1 MSTDLS
7 PIAFRRLEAIGYIP
21 GECNPIAWMLDRLE
35 RAAKVKPDDAAA
47 LIRRAHDMVRD
58 LCKRRDEPGAR
69 EWQMSIPA
77 RPDHDPDLVIGAALD
92 AADDLAS
99 EVGRLRDA
107 LATVTRERDE
117 ARADMA
123 DVQARYARAWEA
135 LCSIGEAIEVAGH
148 PQLLPERALRVGEG
162 VAKIIGERDEARK
175 ALATEEHNHELT
187 IARRDDAQ
195 SWADSLANQIAEA
208 ADHEIGE
215 HSNLN
220 NPWDN
225 AQDGLVKLVRE
236 RDELR
241 AALLN
246 ERGEGPPPSEGWAR
260 NDFDRRAVGIA
271 WYRPSN
277 ADGSP
282 PPAGAMDYAY
292 VLWVYR
298 EPMEPEWTW
307 ECEHADFSSRNI
319 QGKAPTA
326 REAMRAA
333 DTALAGAKS

>member
-1 MSTDLS
+1 MSLTPADIKDLRRKLS
-7 PIAFRRLEAIGYIP
+7 EATPGLWIDMGDTEPWPGTVIATTVPDGGVTPVCIDPEAD
-21 GECNPIAWMLDRLE
+21 DRPAD
-35 RAAKVKPDDAAA
+35 RACIAA
-47 LIRRAHDMVRD
+47 LHNA
-58 LCKRRDEPGAR
+58 A
-69 EWQMSIPA
+69 PA
-77 RPDHDPDLVIGAALD
+77 LLD
-92 AADDLAS
+92 AA
-99 EVGRLRDA
+99 DA
-107 LATVTRERDE
+107 LATVTR
-117 ARADMA
+117 
-123 DVQARYARAWEA
+123 
-135 LCSIGEAIEVAGH
+135 
-148 PQLLPERALRVGEG
+148 
-162 VAKIIGERDEARK
+162 ERDEARK

-246 ERGEGPPPSEGWAR
+246 ERGEGEPPSEGWAR

>member
-107 LATVTRERDE
+107 LATLRLEHESWGAIIDGLRATVAEMRTQRDADVMTALMRQSEVFDVTFATVTR
-117 ARADMA
+117 
-123 DVQARYARAWEA
+123 
-135 LCSIGEAIEVAGH
+135 
-148 PQLLPERALRVGEG
+148 
-162 VAKIIGERDEARK
+162 ERDEARK

-282 PPAGAMDYAY
+282 PPAGAMDYARY
-292 VLWVYR
+292 PSVAAGVRRPYHAEGVL
-298 EPMEPEWTW
+298 
-307 ECEHADFSSRNI
+307 
-319 QGKAPTA
+319 
-326 REAMRAA
+326 
-333 DTALAGAKS
+333 

>member
-117 ARADMA
+117 AR
-123 DVQARYARAWEA
+123 
-135 LCSIGEAIEVAGH
+135 
-148 PQLLPERALRVGEG
+148 
-162 VAKIIGERDEARK
+162 K

-208 ADHEIGE
+208 AGHEIGE

-241 AALLN
+241 AALLTTI
-246 ERGEGPPPSEGWAR
+246 RTLRDPRLGVTEGVV
-260 NDFDRRAVGIA
+260 DGIV
-271 WYRPSN
+271 
-277 ADGSP
+277 
-282 PPAGAMDYAY
+282 AGIKEATGMD
-292 VLWVYR
+292 
-298 EPMEPEWTW
+298 
-307 ECEHADFSSRNI
+307 
-319 QGKAPTA
+319 
-326 REAMRAA
+326 A
-333 DTALAGAKS
+333 DTAIAGAKS